1 MCAGNRSMWFWLAI
15 IALLCWSGSDL
26 FSKIGCRDGRDK
38 YNPLKMVIA
47 VGVVMGIH
55 AAYEIFVGGAVVT
68 WHVMWTYL
76 PVSLLYIGSMT
87 LGYVGLRY
95 IELSIS
101 SPICNSSGALVAV
114 LCRPVVGWMLD
125 NGKRRAI
132 LLIGLIGMLLMPLGY
147 MFASVIFL
155 AFVFRMVHGA
165 SLALSNTATATI
177 ASDVIPAPRFAEGM
191 GMFGMA
197 TALAT
202 SCAPALGLYLM
213 DSFSY
218 TVLFAC
224 ASGSVLIALIL
235 FAILKNPPIKAEK
248 KPLNVSALFSRAAVP
263 ASVIALIFMLTF
275 GALEN
280 FLAKYAVEAELPSGG
295 LFFAI
300 MAVML
305 LLVRVVLGKYAD
317 KKGEAMFVYTCNSA
331 MLAAF
336 LLLALAPNTVTFIIA
351 AVLAGYGFGGLEPAL
366 QSMAVHSAAPSERG
380 SANSTFLCAYDIG
393 IGLGGG
399 IAGVLISGLGYEQ
412 MFVILSAANIVSVLL
427 YILWGRNDPSSISR
441 SLRIAKDGEKNA

>member
-1 MCAGNRSMWFWLAI
+1 MQSENPRLWTRNFALIIIINFLVFMNHIMLLSTFPFYIESLGGSEALAGLA
-15 IALLCWSGSDL
+15 ATL
-26 FSKIGCRDGRDK
+26 FS
-38 YNPLKMVIA
+38 LIA
-47 VGVVMGIH
+47 V
-55 AAYEIFVGGAVVT
+55 A
-68 WHVMWTYL
+68 
-76 PVSLLYIGSMT
+76 
-87 LGYVGLRY
+87 
-95 IELSIS
+95 
-101 SPICNSSGALVAV
+101 
-114 LCRPVVGWMLD
+114 CRPFVGWMLD
-125 NGKRRAI
+125 NGRRRVI
-132 LLIGLIGMLLMPLGY
+132 LFAGLIGMLLMPLGY
-147 MFASVIFL
+147 MLASAIFL

-177 ASDVIPAPRFAEGM
+177 ASDVIPGPRFAEGM

-213 DSFSY
+213 NSFSFK
-218 TVLFAC
+218 VLFAC

-235 FAILKNPPIKAEK
+235 FLILKTPAIKTEK
-248 KPLNVSALFSRAAVP
+248 KPLNISALFSRSAIP
-263 ASVIALIFMLTF
+263 ASVIALVFMLTF

-305 LLVRVVLGKYAD
+305 LLVRAVLGKFAD
-317 KKGEAMFVYTCNSA
+317 KKGEAMFVYTCNVA

-336 LLLALAPNTVTFIIA
+336 LLLALIPCTWSFIVSAI
-351 AVLAGYGFGGLEPAL
+351 LAGYGFGGLEPAL
-366 QSMAVHSAAPSERG
+366 QSMAVHSSSSAERG

-399 IAGVLISGLGYEQ
+399 IAGALISGLGYGQ
-412 MFVILSAANIVSVLL
+412 MFIILSGANIVSVLL
-427 YILWGRNDPSSISR
+427 YIFWGRYDASSISR
-441 SLRIAKDGEKNA
+441 SLHIAKEGGENA